1 MCDDSNNDNDDNNN
15 NDDNDDT
22 DYNDNNDD
30 TQSVMTR
37 IFLIIVDN
45 DDNND
50 NDDNDDNDDTQ
61 SVMTGG
67 VRAGGSKASID
78 AHTSDSCTMLRS
90 SSYFCICVF
99 LFIVYLCIC
108 IFVYLRSW
116 EFVYLCVCPYFRSQV
131 TLARSIFCICTLFH
145 LHIFV
150 PLFSHAMDD
159 RVLCIVVHQIP
170 KKTQCLHWH
179 PR

>member
-1 MCDDSNNDNDDNNN
+1 
-15 NDDNDDT
+15 
-22 DYNDNNDD
+22 
-30 TQSVMTR
+30 MTL
-37 IFLIIVDN
+37 ILLIIVDN

-50 NDDNDDNDDTQ
+50 NNDNDDNDDTQ

-108 IFVYLRSW
+108 VFA
-116 EFVYLCVCPYFRSQV
+116 YLCVY
-131 TLARSIFCICTLFH
+131 IC
-145 LHIFV
+145 V
-150 PLFSHAMDD
+150 Y
-159 RVLCIVVHQIP
+159 VH
-170 KKTQCLHWH
+170 
-179 PR
+179 